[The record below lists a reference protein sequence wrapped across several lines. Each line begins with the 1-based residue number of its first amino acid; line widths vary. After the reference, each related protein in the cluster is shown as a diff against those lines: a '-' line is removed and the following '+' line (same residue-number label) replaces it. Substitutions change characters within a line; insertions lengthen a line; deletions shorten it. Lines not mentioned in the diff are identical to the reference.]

1 MCRGGHGTPHGAGG
15 TRHHPPSQEVAERH
29 NALLPPHNGKYFHR
43 GPMVQYVRTWRL
55 RAHSAGSCR
64 KLVPSRPQGT
74 SRALLQG
81 VSGGL
86 VQDQCGLGNIYIA
99 ILAHSS
105 LVALVDR
112 PPSMLAGIVLVN
124 HSIHTSTHVS

>member
-1 MCRGGHGTPHGAGG
+1 M
-15 TRHHPPSQEVAERH
+15 
-29 NALLPPHNGKYFHR
+29 
-43 GPMVQYVRTWRL
+43 
-55 RAHSAGSCR
+55 
-64 KLVPSRPQGT
+64 PSRPQGT

-86 VQDQCGLGNIYIA
+86 VQDQCGLGNIYID

-124 HSIHTSTHVS
+124 HSIHTSTHVSQNTEHVDIHNDIIYISFAVSAPNQRKHCLFFTILVPYKLYIYK